1 MLNFV
6 VGGTAYT
13 GTQCE
18 SASTNPVATPGN
30 GQVTL
35 SWTGSSGGATSYDVY
50 RSTTSGSGYTELQP
64 TNTATSYTDTTVTN
78 GTTYYYVIT
87 AVNNSGQSGYSSQV
101 SATPFWWGIIERHD
115 RRPGQRRLDGSPV
128 FATSGATEVA
138 GYVGAAQ
145 NGSFSGESR
154 AGLGTSIG
162 EAFSLSN
169 ATNLTD
175 FELNESGGAVT
186 PKGGTCKL
194 HRYLRHAKHLV
205 RNFHRHGYR
214 RRGARA
220 RPRPST
226 TAGQPTPPR
235 ISNWARPSP
244 SRHRPPGPSTE
255 S

>member
-1 MLNFV
+1 MSI
-6 VGGTAYT
+6 APP
-13 GTQCE
+13 
-18 SASTNPVATPGN
+18 PVDRARP
-30 GQVTL
+30 
-35 SWTGSSGGATSYDVY
+35 
-50 RSTTSGSGYTELQP
+50 EPQP

-115 RRPGQRRLDGSPV
+115 RRPGQLRLRMAALCSQHRVQPRWP
-128 FATSGATEVA
+128 

-186 PKGGTCKL
+186 PNGGHVNFIVTFGTLSTSSGTFTATVTEDVVRGRVPDCQQRRDSQ
-194 HRYLRHAKHLV
+194 HLRGFSTGHADLRPGIGFRDRV
-205 RNFHRHGYR
+205 RIRDR
-214 RRGARA
+214 RK
-220 RPRPST
+220 
-226 TAGQPTPPR
+226 
-235 ISNWARPSP
+235 
-244 SRHRPPGPSTE
+244 
-255 S
+255 